1 MEQVYGVWAVRSA
14 ASMFGHAEAWCKE
27 DGRPL
32 EFESLEAAKA
42 YALELNRK
50 ATANVR
56 YFVKEKEPEPNAVRV
71 PASQP
76 DIEAAGPVDRA
87 PRNEVAEKHNEIP
100 GRQMAPEAD
109 PVVEIRS
116 AVHSNYA
123 NMVAMLAADNKVYLG
138 REERY
143 SFTPGQPGSYDN
155 RDGSLCFVSDMPEMY
170 YFLYGEG
177 WSHSQEEMLDRGLTM
192 DQYME
197 FARLQEGVLRQFT
210 LRREILFAGQ
220 PFQTPENYL
229 RNAELDL
236 EGEKG
241 NYNMIDGIVNNDPP
255 VRADLTDGQTHEEI
269 RELAPETLPNE
280 KPSIMESCGQTARR
294 MRPVVF
300 SPPRRKGG
308 FKA

>member
-32 EFESLEAAKA
+32 EFESLEAAQA

-50 ATANVR
+50 ATANIR

-76 DIEAAGPVDRA
+76 DMEAVGPVNRV
-87 PRNEVAEKHNEIP
+87 PRNDVAEKHNEIP

-197 FARLQEGVLRQFT
+197 FARLREGVLQQFT
-210 LRREILFAGQ
+210 PRREILFAGH

-255 VRADLTDGQTHEEI
+255 IRADLTDGQTHEEVK
-269 RELAPETLPNE
+269 ELAPETLPNE
-280 KPSIMESCGQTARR
+280 KPSIMEKLRADRVDHGARGFQ
-294 MRPVVF
+294 P
-300 SPPRRKGG
+300 SPPERGL
-308 FKA
+308 

>member
-32 EFESLEAAKA
+32 EFESLEAARA

-56 YFVKEKEPEPNAVRV
+56 YFIKEKEPEPNAVRV
-71 PASQP
+71 PASQL
-76 DIEAAGPVDRA
+76 DIEAVGPVDRV

-197 FARLQEGVLRQFT
+197 FARLREGVLQQFT

-220 PFQTPENYL
+220 PFQAPENYL

-255 VRADLTDGQTHEEI
+255 IRADLTDGQTHEEVK
-269 RELAPETLPNE
+269 ELTPETLPNE
-280 KPSIMESCGQTARR
+280 KPSIMEKLRADRMEHEARGFQ
-294 MRPVVF
+294 P
-300 SPPRRKGG
+300 SPPERGL
-308 FKA
+308 

>member
-32 EFESLEAAKA
+32 EFESMETAQA

-76 DIEAAGPVDRA
+76 DMEAVGPVDRV
-87 PRNEVAEKHNEIP
+87 PRNDVAEKHNEIP

-177 WSHSQEEMLDRGLTM
+177 WSHSQEEMLDRGLKM
-192 DQYME
+192 NQYME
-197 FARLQEGVLRQFT
+197 FARLREGVLQQFT
-210 LRREILFAGQ
+210 PRREILFAGQ
-220 PFQTPENYL
+220 PFQAPENYL

-236 EGEKG
+236 EGEKS

-255 VRADLTDGQTHEEI
+255 IRADLTDGQTYEEVK
-269 RELAPETLPNE
+269 ELAPETLPNE
-280 KPSIMESCGQTARR
+280 KPSIMEKLRADRLEHEACGFQS
-294 MRPVVF
+294 
-300 SPPRRKGG
+300 SPPERGL
-308 FKA
+308 

>member
-32 EFESLEAAKA
+32 EFESLEAAQA

-280 KPSIMESCGQTARR
+280 KPSIMEKLRADRTAHEARSFQ
-294 MRPVVF
+294 P
-300 SPPRRKGG
+300 SPPERGL
-308 FKA
+308 

>member
-32 EFESLEAAKA
+32 EFESLEAAQA

-56 YFVKEKEPEPNAVRV
+56 YFVKEKEPEPKAVRV

-76 DIEAAGPVDRA
+76 DIEAVGPVDRV

-109 PVVEIRS
+109 TVVEIRS

-123 NMVAMLAADNKVYLG
+123 NMVAMLSADNKVYLG

-177 WSHSQEEMLDRGLTM
+177 WSHSQEEMLNRGLTM

-197 FARLQEGVLRQFT
+197 FARLREGVLQQFT
-210 LRREILFAGQ
+210 PRREILFAGK
-220 PFQTPENYL
+220 PFQAPENYL

-255 VRADLTDGQTHEEI
+255 IRADLTDGQTHEEV

-280 KPSIMESCGQTARR
+280 KPSIMEKLRADRMEHEARGFQ
-294 MRPVVF
+294 P
-300 SPPRRKGG
+300 SPPERGL
-308 FKA
+308 

>member
-32 EFESLEAAKA
+32 EFESLEAAQA

-210 LRREILFAGQ
+210 PRREILFAGQ
-220 PFQTPENYL
+220 PFQAPENYF

-280 KPSIMESCGQTARR
+280 KHSIMEKLRADRTAHEARGFQ
-294 MRPVVF
+294 P
-300 SPPRRKGG
+300 SPPERGL
-308 FKA
+308 

>member
-1 MEQVYGVWAVRSA
+1 M
-14 ASMFGHAEAWCKE
+14 
-27 DGRPL
+27 D
-32 EFESLEAAKA
+32 
-42 YALELNRK
+42 
-50 ATANVR
+50 
-56 YFVKEKEPEPNAVRV
+56 RV
-71 PASQP
+71 
-76 DIEAAGPVDRA
+76 

-197 FARLQEGVLRQFT
+197 FARLREGVLQQFT
-210 LRREILFAGQ
+210 PRREILFAGK

-255 VRADLTDGQTHEEI
+255 IRADLTDGQTHEEVK
-269 RELAPETLPNE
+269 ELAPETLPNE
-280 KPSIMESCGQTARR
+280 KPSIMEKLRADRVDHEARGFQ
-294 MRPVVF
+294 P
-300 SPPRRKGG
+300 SPPERGL
-308 FKA
+308 

>member
-32 EFESLEAAKA
+32 EFESLEAAQA

-56 YFVKEKEPEPNAVRV
+56 YFVKEKEPVPNAVRV

-76 DIEAAGPVDRA
+76 DMEAVGPVDRV
-87 PRNEVAEKHNEIP
+87 PKNEVTEKHNEIP
-100 GRQMAPEAD
+100 GRQVAPEAD

-177 WSHSQEEMLDRGLTM
+177 WSHSQDEMLDRGLTM

-197 FARLQEGVLRQFT
+197 FARLREGVLQQFT
-210 LRREILFAGQ
+210 PRREILFAGQ
-220 PFQTPENYL
+220 PFQAPENYL

-255 VRADLTDGQTHEEI
+255 IRADLTDGQTHEEVK
-269 RELAPETLPNE
+269 ELAPETLPNE
-280 KPSIMESCGQTARR
+280 KPSIMEKLRAERVEHEARGFQ
-294 MRPVVF
+294 P
-300 SPPRRKGG
+300 SPPERGL
-308 FKA
+308 

>member
-1 MEQVYGVWAVRSA
+1 MEHVYGVWAVRSA

-32 EFESLEAAKA
+32 EFESLEAAQA

-50 ATANVR
+50 ATVNVR
-56 YFVKEKEPEPNAVRV
+56 YFAKEKEPEPNAVRV

-76 DIEAAGPVDRA
+76 DIEAVGPVDRV

-197 FARLQEGVLRQFT
+197 FARLREGVLQQFT
-210 LRREILFAGQ
+210 PRREILFAGK
-220 PFQTPENYL
+220 PFQAPDNYL

-255 VRADLTDGQTHEEI
+255 IRADLTDGQTHEEV

-280 KPSIMESCGQTARR
+280 KPSIMEKLRADRMEHEARGFQ
-294 MRPVVF
+294 P
-300 SPPRRKGG
+300 SPPERGL
-308 FKA
+308 

>member
-32 EFESLEAAKA
+32 EFESLEAAQA

-56 YFVKEKEPEPNAVRV
+56 YFVKEKEPEPKAVRV

-76 DIEAAGPVDRA
+76 DIEAVGPVDRV

-109 PVVEIRS
+109 TVVEIRS

-177 WSHSQEEMLDRGLTM
+177 WSHSQEEMLNRGLTM

-197 FARLQEGVLRQFT
+197 FARLREGVLQQFT
-210 LRREILFAGQ
+210 PRREILFAGK
-220 PFQTPENYL
+220 PFQAPENYL

-255 VRADLTDGQTHEEI
+255 IRADLTDGQTHEEV

-280 KPSIMESCGQTARR
+280 KPSIMEKLRADRMEHEARGFQ
-294 MRPVVF
+294 P
-300 SPPRRKGG
+300 SPPERGL
-308 FKA
+308 

>member
-32 EFESLEAAKA
+32 EFESLEAAQA

-50 ATANVR
+50 ATANIR

-76 DIEAAGPVDRA
+76 DMEAVGPVNRV
-87 PRNEVAEKHNEIP
+87 PRNDVAEKHNEIP

-116 AVHSNYA
+116 AVRSNYA

-197 FARLQEGVLRQFT
+197 FARLREGVLQQFT
-210 LRREILFAGQ
+210 PRREILFAGK

-255 VRADLTDGQTHEEI
+255 IRADLTDGQTHEEV

-280 KPSIMESCGQTARR
+280 KPSIMEKLRADRMEHEARGFQ
-294 MRPVVF
+294 P
-300 SPPRRKGG
+300 SPPERGL
-308 FKA
+308 

>member
-32 EFESLEAAKA
+32 EFESLEAAQA

-50 ATANVR
+50 ATANIR

-76 DIEAAGPVDRA
+76 DIEAVGPVDRA

-197 FARLQEGVLRQFT
+197 FARLREGVLQQFT
-210 LRREILFAGQ
+210 PRREILFAGQ
-220 PFQTPENYL
+220 PFHAPENYL

-255 VRADLTDGQTHEEI
+255 I
-269 RELAPETLPNE
+269 RPTLPMDRPMRKSRSCPGNAAEE
-280 KPSIMESCGQTARR
+280 KPSIMEKLRQSAGA
-294 MRPVVF
+294 
-300 SPPRRKGG
+300 
-308 FKA
+308 

>member
-1 MEQVYGVWAVRSA
+1 MEHVYGVWAVRSA

-32 EFESLEAAKA
+32 EFESLETAQA

-50 ATANVR
+50 TTANVR

-76 DIEAAGPVDRA
+76 DMEAVGPVDRT
-87 PRNEVAEKHNEIP
+87 PKNDVAEKHNEIP

-123 NMVAMLAADNKVYLG
+123 NMVAILAADNKVYLG

-143 SFTPGQPGSYDN
+143 SFIPGQPGSYDN

-177 WSHSQEEMLDRGLTM
+177 WSHSQEEMLNRGLTM

-197 FARLQEGVLRQFT
+197 FARLREGVLQQFT
-210 LRREILFAGQ
+210 PRREILFAGQ
-220 PFQTPENYL
+220 PFQAPENYL

-255 VRADLTDGQTHEEI
+255 VRADLTDGQTHEEVK
-269 RELAPETLPNE
+269 ELAPETLPNE
-280 KPSIMESCGQTARR
+280 KPSIMEKLRADR
-294 MRPVVF
+294 MEHEVRGFQP
-300 SPPRRKGG
+300 SPPERGL
-308 FKA
+308 

>member
-1 MEQVYGVWAVRSA
+1 MPLLCS
-14 ASMFGHAEAWCKE
+14 GHAEAWCKE

-32 EFESLEAAKA
+32 EFESLEAAQA
-42 YALELNRK
+42 YTQELNRK
-50 ATANVR
+50 ATVNVR

-76 DIEAAGPVDRA
+76 DIETVGPVDRV
-87 PRNEVAEKHNEIP
+87 PRNDVAEKHNEIP
-100 GRQMAPEAD
+100 GRQMTPEAD

-123 NMVAMLAADNKVYLG
+123 NMVAMLSADNKVYLG

-177 WSHSQEEMLDRGLTM
+177 WSHSQEEMLNRGLTM

-197 FARLQEGVLRQFT
+197 FARLREGVLQQFT
-210 LRREILFAGQ
+210 PRREILFAGQ
-220 PFQTPENYL
+220 ALPDAGKTTFAT
-229 RNAELDL
+229 RSWTW
-236 EGEKG
+236 
-241 NYNMIDGIVNNDPP
+241 
-255 VRADLTDGQTHEEI
+255 RA
-269 RELAPETLPNE
+269 
-280 KPSIMESCGQTARR
+280 K
-294 MRPVVF
+294 
-300 SPPRRKGG
+300 
-308 FKA
+308 KATIT

>member
-32 EFESLEAAKA
+32 EFESMEAAQA

-76 DIEAAGPVDRA
+76 DMEAVGPVDRVA
-87 PRNEVAEKHNEIP
+87 RNEVAEKHNEIP
-100 GRQMAPEAD
+100 GRQMTPETD

-155 RDGSLCFVSDMPEMY
+155 QDGSLCFVSDMPEMY

-177 WSHSQEEMLDRGLTM
+177 WSHSQEEMLNRGLTM

-197 FARLQEGVLRQFT
+197 FARLREGVLQQFT
-210 LRREILFAGQ
+210 PRREILFAGK

-255 VRADLTDGQTHEEI
+255 IRADLTDGQTHEEV

-280 KPSIMESCGQTARR
+280 KPSIMEKLRADRMEHEARGFQ
-294 MRPVVF
+294 P
-300 SPPRRKGG
+300 SPPERGL
-308 FKA
+308 

>member
-1 MEQVYGVWAVRSA
+1 MEHIYGVWAVRSA

-32 EFESLEAAKA
+32 EFESLEAAQA

-50 ATANVR
+50 APVNVR

-76 DIEAAGPVDRA
+76 DMEAVGPVDRV

-123 NMVAMLAADNKVYLG
+123 NMVAMLAADNKVYIV

-155 RDGSLCFVSDMPEMY
+155 RDVSLCFVSDMPEMY

-197 FARLQEGVLRQFT
+197 FARLREGVLQQFT
-210 LRREILFAGQ
+210 PRREILCAGH
-220 PFQTPENYL
+220 PFPAPDNYL

-255 VRADLTDGQTHEEI
+255 IRADLTDGQTHEEVK
-269 RELAPETLPNE
+269 ELAPETLPNE
-280 KPSIMESCGQTARR
+280 KPSIMEKLRADRMEHEARGFQ
-294 MRPVVF
+294 P
-300 SPPRRKGG
+300 SPPERGL
-308 FKA
+308 

>member
-1 MEQVYGVWAVRSA
+1 MEHIYGVWAVRSA

-32 EFESLEAAKA
+32 EFESLEAAQA

-50 ATANVR
+50 ATVNVR

-76 DIEAAGPVDRA
+76 DIEAVGPVDRV

-143 SFTPGQPGSYDN
+143 SFTPGQK
-155 RDGSLCFVSDMPEMY
+155 L
-170 YFLYGEG
+170 
-177 WSHSQEEMLDRGLTM
+177 
-192 DQYME
+192 
-197 FARLQEGVLRQFT
+197 
-210 LRREILFAGQ
+210 
-220 PFQTPENYL
+220 
-229 RNAELDL
+229 
-236 EGEKG
+236 
-241 NYNMIDGIVNNDPP
+241 
-255 VRADLTDGQTHEEI
+255 
-269 RELAPETLPNE
+269 
-280 KPSIMESCGQTARR
+280 
-294 MRPVVF
+294 
-300 SPPRRKGG
+300 
-308 FKA
+308 

>member
-32 EFESLEAAKA
+32 EFESLEAAQA

-76 DIEAAGPVDRA
+76 DMEAVGPVDRV

-155 RDGSLCFVSDMPEMY
+155 QDGSLCFVSDMPEMY

-177 WSHSQEEMLDRGLTM
+177 WSHSQEEMLNRGLTM

-197 FARLQEGVLRQFT
+197 FARLREGVLQQFT
-210 LRREILFAGQ
+210 PRREILFAGK
-220 PFQTPENYL
+220 PFQAPENYL

-255 VRADLTDGQTHEEI
+255 IRADLTDGQTHEEV

-280 KPSIMESCGQTARR
+280 KPSIMEKLRADRMEHEARGFQ
-294 MRPVVF
+294 P
-300 SPPRRKGG
+300 SPPERGL
-308 FKA
+308 

>member
-32 EFESLEAAKA
+32 EFESLEAAQA

-50 ATANVR
+50 ATANIR
-56 YFVKEKEPEPNAVRV
+56 YFVKEKEPEPNAARV

-76 DIEAAGPVDRA
+76 DMEAVGPVDRV

-177 WSHSQEEMLDRGLTM
+177 WSHSQEEMLNRGLTM

-197 FARLQEGVLRQFT
+197 FARLREGVLQQFT
-210 LRREILFAGQ
+210 PRREILFAGK

-255 VRADLTDGQTHEEI
+255 IRADLTDGQTHEEVK
-269 RELAPETLPNE
+269 ELTPETLPNE
-280 KPSIMESCGQTARR
+280 KPSIMEKLRADRMEHEARGFQ
-294 MRPVVF
+294 P
-300 SPPRRKGG
+300 SPPERGL
-308 FKA
+308 

>member
-32 EFESLEAAKA
+32 E
-42 YALELNRK
+42 LNRK
-50 ATANVR
+50 ATTNVR

-76 DIEAAGPVDRA
+76 DIEAVGPVDRV

-123 NMVAMLAADNKVYLG
+123 NMVAMLAADSKVYLG

-210 LRREILFAGQ
+210 PRREILFAGQ
-220 PFQTPENYL
+220 PFQAPENYL

-280 KPSIMESCGQTARR
+280 KPSIMEKLRADRTAHEARGFQ
-294 MRPVVF
+294 P
-300 SPPRRKGG
+300 SPPERGL
-308 FKA
+308 

>member
-32 EFESLEAAKA
+32 EFESLEAAQA

-76 DIEAAGPVDRA
+76 DIEAVGPVDRA
-87 PRNEVAEKHNEIP
+87 SRNEVAEKHNEIP

-177 WSHSQEEMLDRGLTM
+177 WSHSHEEMLDRGLTM

-210 LRREILFAGQ
+210 PRREILFAGQ
-220 PFQTPENYL
+220 PFQAPENYL

-280 KPSIMESCGQTARR
+280 KPSIMEKLRADRMEHEARGFQ
-294 MRPVVF
+294 P
-300 SPPRRKGG
+300 SPPERGL
-308 FKA
+308 